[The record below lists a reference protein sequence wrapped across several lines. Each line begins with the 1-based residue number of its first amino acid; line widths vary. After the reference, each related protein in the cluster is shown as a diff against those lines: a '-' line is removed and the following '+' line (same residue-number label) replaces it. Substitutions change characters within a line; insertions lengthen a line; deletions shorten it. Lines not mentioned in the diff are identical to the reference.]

1 MYVRVLYESGFIYV
15 NIACSK
21 AKVAPIKQVSIP
33 RLELE
38 AAVTG
43 ARMTKPMAQTLETP
57 KLYLWTDSM
66 NVLWWINTAHK
77 ELKMYVAN
85 RVDVILNHTESE
97 QWRHVGTHENPAD
110 IASRGS
116 LLKDLLV
123 NDLWWQGPKF
133 LKTDEKDW
141 PAQPSFEISEEA
153 KKELKTKD
161 EVFCGFIGTF
171 TSSSDPADSK
181 KYALPS
187 ELMFID
193 VSRHSTWIA
202 ALRAVATIFLQVG
215 RILRRSHKSDKD
227 FQPSQ
232 KVLDTWTISRN
243 LATRKAEKLV
253 IRQAQMEAYPEMM
266 DELRKGLKITD
277 KKLLP

>member
-1 MYVRVLYESGFIYV
+1 
-15 NIACSK
+15 
-21 AKVAPIKQVSIP
+21 
-33 RLELE
+33 
-38 AAVTG
+38 
-43 ARMTKPMAQTLETP
+43 MTKPMAQTLETP

-171 TSSSDPADSK
+171 TSSSDPAGFQEIRFAFGTDVHRRHTTFDLDSSFESSS
-181 KYALPS
+181 Y
-187 ELMFID
+187 D
-193 VSRHSTWIA
+193 
-202 ALRAVATIFLQVG
+202 FLASWQNPT
-215 RILRRSHKSDKD
+215 S
-227 FQPSQ
+227 FAQ
-232 KVLDTWTISRN
+232 
-243 LATRKAEKLV
+243 
-253 IRQAQMEAYPEMM
+253 IRERLSAIPE
-266 DELRKGLKITD
+266 GA
-277 KKLLP
+277 